1 MRRPRLIVVCGVP
14 GSGKSTF
21 AIRAAD
27 RWGAVRFAS
36 ETFAEELGAAART
49 ASGDL
54 SKQAIAHAYAAM
66 GAAAANALANN
77 KLTVVVGSFRSEELR
92 GRFRDIAKKVGAKAT
107 ILRVVCSAE
116 TAAERIRARFAFGE
130 PGPNQETISQ
140 IDAELDQASDIEITL
155 MNNLSLECFYQKV
168 DAVMHILDWG
178 SENEASTVDMI
189 RRLEQLGMDGIT
201 FADKFLDAKSQF
213 GGIISPTR

>member
-1 MRRPRLIVVCGVP
+1 LLADTKVGRRHLIIVCGVP

-66 GAAAANALANN
+66 EAAATRALRTN
-77 KLTVVVGSFRSEELR
+77 KLVVAVGSFRSGELR
-92 GRFRDIAKKVGAKAT
+92 SRFRNIAKNGGASAT
-107 ILRVVCSAE
+107 TLRIACSAE
-116 TAAERIRARFAFGE
+116 TAAERIRARLAFGE
-130 PGPNQETISQ
+130 RGPTQETIEQ
-140 IDAELDQASDIEITL
+140 IGAELDQASDIEIMLT
-155 MNNLSLECFYQKV
+155 NDLSLERFHQKV

-178 SENEASTVDMI
+178 SETEASTVDMI
-189 RRLEQLGMDGIT
+189 RRLGQLGTDGIA
-201 FADKFLDAKSQF
+201 FADKFLDAKMSQA
-213 GGIISPTR
+213 